1 MRPCALLLALIL
13 AGCSAPAQPLPAQP
27 LPAQPLPAQPL
38 PAQPLPAQPLPAQPL
53 PVQSAPAQSAPAPS
67 VGAASVS
74 AGTIV
79 TLGDSVP
86 AGTACDCEPFP
97 DLYAALLSPPA
108 RSIND
113 ARPGYTSADV
123 RGQLSDASV
132 RAALGS
138 ATVVLIMAGAN
149 DLADAFDNG
158 RDEDAYRAAAAGVR
172 QNVDATVAAIHQD
185 QPAAVTVLVLGYWN
199 VVKDGAVG
207 LATYGADG
215 ERSAV
220 TATRYA
226 DDALRRA
233 AGDSGARYVATTALF
248 DGARRDQ
255 DPTDLLAADGDHPN
269 ADGHRAIANAVF
281 AALPTG

>member
-1 MRPCALLLALIL
+1 LA
-13 AGCSAPAQPLPAQP
+13 AGSSPT
-27 LPAQPLPAQPL
+27 
-38 PAQPLPAQPLPAQPL
+38 
-53 PVQSAPAQSAPAPS
+53 
-67 VGAASVS
+67 
-74 AGTIV
+74 GTVV

-86 AGTACDCEPFP
+86 AGTACDCDPFP
-97 DLYAALLSPPA
+97 DLYAARLSPPA

-123 RGQLSDASV
+123 RGQLSDPSV
-132 RAALGS
+132 RAALGT

-158 RDEDAYRAAAAGVR
+158 RDEDAYRDAAAGVR
-172 QNVDATVAAIHQD
+172 QNVDATVAAIRRDH
-185 QPAAVTVLVLGYWN
+185 PAAVPVLVLGYWN

-226 DDALRRA
+226 DQALRQA
-233 AGDSGARYVATTALF
+233 AGDSGARYVATTPLF

-255 DPTDLLAADGDHPN
+255 DPTALLAADGDHPD
-269 ADGHRAIANAVF
+269 ADGHRAIADAVF
-281 AALPTG
+281 AAQPTGRPSAGSR